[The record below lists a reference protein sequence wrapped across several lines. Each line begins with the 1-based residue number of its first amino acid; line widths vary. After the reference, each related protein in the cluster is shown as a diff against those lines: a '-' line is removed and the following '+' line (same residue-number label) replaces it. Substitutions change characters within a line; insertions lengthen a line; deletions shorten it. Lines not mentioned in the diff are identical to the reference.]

1 MSSLLTNLEAMQSE
15 MTILGSEEWEATELD
30 SRWLS
35 QAEIY
40 YTKTFEVNADST
52 MSQEFTSSFRLRFDT
67 EPNRF
72 AYIGY
77 DAANVVLETLK
88 RVKNPA
94 YLREGLKRFNN
105 YRGLI
110 TGVSFRNT
118 QINQE
123 VKVKK
128 VTVQD

>member
-1 MSSLLTNLEAMQSE
+1 MQSE
-15 MTILGSEEWEATELD
+15 ITILGSEEWETVDLNT
-30 SRWLS
+30 RWLS

-40 YTKTFEVNADST
+40 YTKTFEVNEDSPIN
-52 MSQEFTSSFRLRFDT
+52 QEFTSSFRLRFDT
-67 EPNRF
+67 EPNKF

-77 DAANVVLETLK
+77 DAANVLLETLK
-88 RVKNPA
+88 KVKNPA
-94 YLREGLKRFNN
+94 YLREGLEGFNN

-110 TGVSFRNT
+110 TGVSFRDT

-128 VTVQD
+128 ATSEE